1 MRFSESE
8 IVEDMLEHI
17 RQAGG
22 EFREWHVGTATN
34 AVASGQLSV
43 ARKQAAD
50 GPLGGGQA
58 ETSLLRREAY
68 TTFAARRWR
77 SAWPASACNASAP
90 QPPTPPPPST
100 TAQPSSS
107 TAPAPPPEPGTA
119 VLGLEVAL
127 SRVAQTQ
134 RSSAWSAVLSD
145 A

>member
-68 TTFAARRWR
+68 TTFAAEEVAERLAGFGLQRER
-77 SAWPASACNASAP
+77 ATTSNPAAAVHNGTTVFVYRASAAARTGYRGVGVGGGTEPSGANA
-90 QPPTPPPPST
+90 
-100 TAQPSSS
+100 AQFSLVRGS
-107 TAPAPPPEPGTA
+107 
-119 VLGLEVAL
+119 
-127 SRVAQTQ
+127 
-134 RSSAWSAVLSD
+134 
-145 A
+145 